1 MKYLLNK
8 KDFEV
13 ISTPNNDRI
22 LFYTPK
28 TLLFALSDPDL
39 REYID
44 ICRNKAKQESSFLSS
59 KEIFEIHN
67 FLDFEFRKAL
77 PSTIL
82 KKAPKTEIKSLILP
96 VSGKCNLRCS
106 YCFASE
112 NGKFAFRNITTF
124 ESKRIIDFLF
134 IHLKLKEIEITFFGG
149 EPFLNFKT
157 IEFVLNYIKE
167 NYPDR
172 KIRYS
177 ITTNGTVLNE
187 RLINLIKQHSISVL
201 ISIDGPKE
209 ITNHRIDINGMSSFD
224 RTIKTINIL
233 KEEGIPI
240 HLRATMSN
248 DFQKFVEVYD
258 FFEKKEIPF
267 KIIFAHDSENK
278 NYTLANYKKCLKLIE
293 NQLNSLILYYIKLI
307 DDNRKIYCDSITD
320 KLKFLLYRTKN
331 YHACT
336 GGRTMFSITSTGDI
350 YSCEHLAGFTK
361 YSVGNIQN
369 GINTNRLK
377 ILRSINVENIEACKQ
392 CWLRY
397 FCAGG
402 CFSNNLTSTSYILRP
417 DENRCELIKLE
428 HKFIIA
434 LFYEIN
440 KRHPS
445 FFTISETLKE
455 KAMT

>member
-1 MKYLLNK
+1 MKHLLKK

-13 ISTPNNDRI
+13 ISTPHKDRI

-28 TLLFALSDPDL
+28 TQLYVLSDPDL

-44 ICRNKAKQESSFLSS
+44 ICRNKTKPELSFLSS
-59 KEIFEIHN
+59 KEIFEIHD
-67 FLDFEFRKAL
+67 FLNVEIKKSL

-112 NGKFAFRNITTF
+112 NGKFAFKNITTI

-134 IHLKLKEIEITFFGG
+134 IHLNLKEIEITFFGG
-149 EPFLNFKT
+149 EPLLNFKT
-157 IEFVLNYIKE
+157 IAFVLNYIKE

-172 KIRYS
+172 KIKYS
-177 ITTNGTVLNE
+177 ITTNGTVLNN
-187 RLINLIKQHSISVL
+187 RLIELIKQNSISVL

-209 ITNHRIDINGMSSFD
+209 ITNHRIDSNGISSFD

-240 HLRATMSN
+240 HLRATMAN
-248 DFQKFVEVYD
+248 DFQKIVDVYD

-293 NQLNSLILYYIKLI
+293 NQLNSLISYYVKLV
-307 DDNRKIYCDSITD
+307 DDNKKIYCDSITD

-336 GGRTMFSITSTGDI
+336 GGRSMFSITSTGEI

-361 YSVGNIQN
+361 YSVGNIHN
-369 GINTNRLK
+369 GINKNKLK
-377 ILRSINVENIEACKQ
+377 NLRSINVENIEDCKQ

-402 CFSNNLTSTSYILRP
+402 CFSNNLTSTSYLRKP
-417 DENRCELIKLE
+417 DKNRCELIKVE
-428 HKFIIA
+428 HKFIIV

-440 KRHPS
+440 KRHPE
-445 FFTISETLKE
+445 FFKIPETLKE
-455 KAMT
+455 KAQT